1 MTDRALQHRR
11 THNLLLLQRFLTL
24 REGSSPFTLVLDS
37 LEQSGRPLV
46 REYVQRAKTTKI
58 GIVYVSFETPRPQDG
73 VTTVVNARRKDSAV
87 LQKEIS
93 ASCLKNS
100 KNLLII
106 DTLHPLAS
114 KPSMNLATFL
124 SSLITPTVSLL
135 AIYHLDIPL
144 SPHTASPYHPS
155 PLTLLKYLATTIFT
169 VHSLSQ
175 VLARKRAADRSL
187 AEPVFGLAEETEG
200 VLVGLGA
207 NDPRGL
213 VLEMEH
219 RRKSGREIEEWFFLP
234 ASKCQPSP
242 ADRTREKIML
252 LEDHPLYRPQVA
264 GSDPSGEVGDED
276 STFSLGLTEKQRR
289 DRENVVLPYFDAQK
303 DGGGGGGRI
312 LYDMGVEDDFDEE
325 EDEI

>member
-1 MTDRALQHRR
+1 MA
-11 THNLLLLQRFLTL
+11 
-24 REGSSPFTLVLDS
+24 E
-37 LEQSGRPLV
+37 
-46 REYVQRAKTTKI
+46 
-58 GIVYVSFETPRPQDG
+58 
-73 VTTVVNARRKDSAV
+73 
-87 LQKEIS
+87 
-93 ASCLKNS
+93 
-100 KNLLII
+100 NLLII

-114 KPSMNLATFL
+114 NPFMNLPTFL

-135 AIYHLDIPL
+135 AVYHLDVPL
-144 SPHTASPYHPS
+144 SPHTTSPYNPS

-207 NDPRGL
+207 NDPRGV

-219 RRKSGREIEEWFFLP
+219 RRKSGRAIEEWFFLP
-234 ASKCQPSP
+234 APKSHQSP
-242 ADRTREKIML
+242 ADRVKEKIML
-252 LEDHPLYRPQVA
+252 LKDHPLYRPQVA
-264 GSDPSGEVGDED
+264 ESDPSREVGDED

-289 DRENVVLPYFDAQK
+289 DRETVVLPYFDAQK
-303 DGGGGGGRI
+303 DGGGEGGRI

-325 EDEI
+325 EDEV